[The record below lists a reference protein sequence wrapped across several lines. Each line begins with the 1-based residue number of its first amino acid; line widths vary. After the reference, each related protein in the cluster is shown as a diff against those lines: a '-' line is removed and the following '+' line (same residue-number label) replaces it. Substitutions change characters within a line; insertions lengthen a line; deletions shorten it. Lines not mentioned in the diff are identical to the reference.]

1 MAEWEERRYT
11 TTVVVVV
18 VVVAQASKQ
27 NQSSN
32 QASNEHCFAWY
43 IYIHVFNTPKNV
55 PLSPLLPLLSLL
67 YIANSSSTYTDTY
80 GIQINLENSKE
91 YF

>member
-18 VVVAQASKQ
+18 VVDQASKQ
-27 NQSSN
+27 NQSSKQSMN
-32 QASNEHCFAWY
+32 IVSRGIH
-43 IYIHVFNTPKNV
+43 IHVFNTPENV
-55 PLSPLLPLLSLL
+55 PLSPLLPLL

-80 GIQINLENSKE
+80 GIQINLENSAE